1 MNSSENNIKNIKKNG
16 GHFSGW
22 LMVKSVETGV
32 TNMSKQYLNI
42 TFQDVTGTLD
52 ARKWEVY
59 PSDLA
64 ILIPGRVVDVEGDI
78 FSYKGQMQMKVL
90 TINDVDQQNVIMED
104 FTQSSPLPLDF
115 MKAELAADIKK
126 IKNDDV
132 RRIVDYLVKSHYE
145 QYTTYPAAMSFH
157 HAYFGGLLFHSLSIC
172 RMAEKVADNYTFLNR
187 DYLIAGSLLHDIGK
201 TIELSGNVSTSYTN
215 EGKLLGHI
223 NIGATLIDEAAEQL
237 NIKGEVPLVLEHII
251 LSHHGVPEFGSA
263 VLPRIAEAYV
273 VHELDD
279 LDSRLNMLGDSLATI
294 DGGEFS
300 LKLPGFDGR
309 TFYKIKGT
317 K

>member
-104 FTQSSPLPLDF
+104 FTQ
-115 MKAELAADIKK
+115 
-126 IKNDDV
+126 
-132 RRIVDYLVKSHYE
+132 Y
-145 QYTTYPAAMSFH
+145 
-157 HAYFGGLLFHSLSIC
+157 
-172 RMAEKVADNYTFLNR
+172 
-187 DYLIAGSLLHDIGK
+187 
-201 TIELSGNVSTSYTN
+201 
-215 EGKLLGHI
+215 
-223 NIGATLIDEAAEQL
+223 
-237 NIKGEVPLVLEHII
+237 
-251 LSHHGVPEFGSA
+251 
-263 VLPRIAEAYV
+263 
-273 VHELDD
+273 
-279 LDSRLNMLGDSLATI
+279 
-294 DGGEFS
+294 
-300 LKLPGFDGR
+300 
-309 TFYKIKGT
+309 
-317 K
+317 

>member
-115 MKAELAADIKK
+115 MKAELAADIEK

-132 RRIVDYLVKSHYE
+132 RRIVDYLVK
-145 QYTTYPAAMSFH
+145 
-157 HAYFGGLLFHSLSIC
+157 
-172 RMAEKVADNYTFLNR
+172 
-187 DYLIAGSLLHDIGK
+187 
-201 TIELSGNVSTSYTN
+201 
-215 EGKLLGHI
+215 
-223 NIGATLIDEAAEQL
+223 
-237 NIKGEVPLVLEHII
+237 
-251 LSHHGVPEFGSA
+251 
-263 VLPRIAEAYV
+263 
-273 VHELDD
+273 
-279 LDSRLNMLGDSLATI
+279 
-294 DGGEFS
+294 
-300 LKLPGFDGR
+300 
-309 TFYKIKGT
+309 
-317 K
+317 